1 MLQENYQLNLIKWH
15 QEVRLQVLVRETYV
29 FSIFFETA
37 RLPNFLILKQVL
49 WKENQKDLCWKVF
62 ICVQKMC
69 VIICIMMYVLCHWPQ
84 LAYGTLYLLWS
95 FEIGW
100 CENVHQN
107 RY

>member
-15 QEVRLQVLVRETYV
+15 QEARLQVLVRETYV

-69 VIICIMMYVLCHWPQ
+69 LIICIMMYLLCHWPQ